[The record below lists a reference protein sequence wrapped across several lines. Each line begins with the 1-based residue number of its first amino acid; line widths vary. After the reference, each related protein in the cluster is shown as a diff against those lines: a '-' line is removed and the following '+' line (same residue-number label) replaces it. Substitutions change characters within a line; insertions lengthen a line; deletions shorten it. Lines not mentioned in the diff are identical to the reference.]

1 MNKFKIGD
9 RVRVVKGVGDADYLL
24 GETGTI
30 KSLAGVDDD
39 NYAVE
44 FDKQIPWG
52 HTCQGACSDHHGR
65 WVPKTALALTSDCD
79 KIVIVFDG
87 AETTARLYQG
97 KTVVGKATARC
108 APDDTYDQRI
118 AAVGALTRLY
128 DGKIEIAED
137 GRVKGVFGTPEDKP
151 KYFSGRVVCVD
162 ALPGCRLTIGKIY
175 TFKDGV
181 AENDS
186 RKGRISGG
194 PIESVEELNERFI
207 FARFL
212 EVKE

>member
-9 RVRVVKGVGDADYLL
+9 RVRVVKGVGDADYIL

-30 KSLAGVDDD
+30 KSPPGVDDD
-39 NYAVE
+39 YAVE
-44 FDKQIPWG
+44 FDKQLPWG
-52 HTCQGACSDHHGR
+52 HTCQGACSNSHGR
-65 WVPKTALALTSDCD
+65 WVRESALALTSDCD

-97 KTVVGKATARC
+97 KTVVKKAAVRC

-118 AAVGALTRLY
+118 GAVVALARLY

-151 KYFSGRVVCVD
+151 KYFNGRAVCVAAAPNC
-162 ALPGCRLTIGKIY
+162 ALTVGKIY
-175 TFKDGV
+175 TFEDGV

-186 RKGRISGG
+186 RPGRITCW
-194 PIESVEELNERFI
+194 PIASVEELNEMFI
-207 FARFL
+207 HTKFL